1 VIDVFRL
8 TFSLVM
14 FFSHHFRTT
23 ISSTLFLFFF
33 LTHSNR
39 DFMTGLNQ
47 PLRGLKGD
55 FSGIGGV
62 GASPYSNFSLAA
74 PGMGIA
80 GTNFLGMGGGSGGRG
95 FRADSFG
102 SALMGFGGGSPRDL
116 VYSQVRTRVTT
127 ITC

>member
-1 VIDVFRL
+1 
-8 TFSLVM
+8 
-14 FFSHHFRTT
+14 
-23 ISSTLFLFFF
+23 
-33 LTHSNR
+33 
-39 DFMTGLNQ
+39 MTGLNQ